1 MTFDVQKIKI
11 YIACAEDNFPPSFKF
26 LVGYLN
32 VYFSIN

>member
-11 YIACAEDNFPPSFKF
+11 YIACAEDNFPPLKF
-26 LVGYLN
+26 LVDYLN